1 MKNIMKRKRNLIMK
15 ILVLAILLFSV
26 CACNEKDETVKIG
39 VVGTMTGSQS
49 DLSVSGRRG
58 IEIAVDE
65 INGNGGIN
73 GRQIELIVKN
83 DENNPDRAAEIVKEF
98 VEEEVSYVIG
108 HYTSGMMLAAY
119 DELASQD
126 ILYLGPTV
134 SADNLSTIEDGF
146 IRFIASTQEQAQII
160 NDVALRDGHKRF
172 IVIYDQKNIGFN
184 EYLYQNF
191 EALLEENNGL
201 VVETLGFEST
211 DEVAMNDLLNRL
223 DQFDSEY
230 EAIFAIAGAY
240 DLAIIAQEMG
250 KSHIEVPIYGP
261 LWAHTDD
268 LVRIGGSYV
277 EGVRVVS
284 GVDYT
289 YNDESFIDFQEEYKE
304 RFGTDLTFA
313 SIYSYE
319 TLRVLAQAM
328 EENKEYSDI
337 QAIQLWICDREYQ
350 GLQGSF
356 YIDSYGDNTRS
367 YMMDEVTGNEF
378 KRID

>member
-1 MKNIMKRKRNLIMK
+1 MRRNHFMK

-26 CACNEKDETVKIG
+26 SACNDKDETIKIG

-134 SADNLSTIEDGF
+134 SADNLSTIEDSF

-191 EALLEENNGL
+191 EALLESNNGF
-201 VVETLGFEST
+201 VVESFDFEST
-211 DEVAMNDLLNRL
+211 DEVTMTEMVNRL
-223 DQFDSEY
+223 NQLNTEY
-230 EAIFAIAGAY
+230 EAVFVIAGAY
-240 DLAIIAQEMG
+240 DLAIIAQELGENHM
-250 KSHIEVPIYGP
+250 EVPIYGP
-261 LWAHTDD
+261 LWAHTND
-268 LVRIGGSYV
+268 LIRVGGIYV

-289 YNDESFIDFQEEYKE
+289 SNSDSFIDFQEEYKQ
-304 RFGTDLTFA
+304 RYGNDLTFA

-319 TLRVLAQAM
+319 TLKVLAQAL

-337 QAIQLWICDREYQ
+337 QTIRLWICDREYQ

-356 YIDSYGDNTRS
+356 YIDSYGDNTRP